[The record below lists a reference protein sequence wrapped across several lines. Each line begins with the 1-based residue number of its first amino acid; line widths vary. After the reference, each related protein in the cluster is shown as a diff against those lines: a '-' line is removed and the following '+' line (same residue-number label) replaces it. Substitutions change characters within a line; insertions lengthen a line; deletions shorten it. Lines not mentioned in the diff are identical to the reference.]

1 MPAALS
7 AVQHSA
13 GALWAERYGDSS
25 VASAAVRH
33 TSAAAV
39 IEARRTARRR
49 VRSRASNDRI
59 VRPINVISA
68 AVRVRRGMRP
78 VNVSIA
84 SVVRTPGGP

>member
-1 MPAALS
+1 MEP
-7 AVQHSA
+7 VIN
-13 GALWAERYGDSS
+13 GDL
-25 VASAAVRH
+25 VGIAMGTMCPVC
-33 TSAAAV
+33 V

-49 VRSRASNDRI
+49 VRPRASNDCI

-84 SVVRTPGGP
+84 SAVRTPGGR